1 MSADLLAAALLRASL
16 QGALAV
22 DAVWALC
29 RLVPRLPAARKQ
41 QGELGRQQ
49 GELGK
54 QQGELGKQQGEL
66 GRAQGELA
74 REAYRQFRELLDST
88 LANGSAQLLE

>member
-22 DAVWALC
+22 AAVWALC

-41 QGELGRQQ
+41 QGELGR
-49 GELGK
+49 
-54 QQGELGKQQGEL
+54 QQGEL